1 MSPIDPDAL
10 FSVENSLYPHPE
22 EDEATRRRRW
32 AGEQATANCKIAGF
46 EPSAE
51 FLAEGERII
60 RGEITVEESIARI
73 VAKWKAVGAAQQT
86 AAQEQRDDQK
96 KL

>member
-1 MSPIDPDAL
+1 MSPNDPDEL

-22 EDEATRRRRW
+22 EDEATRRRRC

-46 EPSAE
+46 EPSAA

-73 VAKWKAVGAAQQT
+73 VEKWKAVGVAQQAAAQK
-86 AAQEQRDDQK
+86 QRDDQK
-96 KL
+96 NI